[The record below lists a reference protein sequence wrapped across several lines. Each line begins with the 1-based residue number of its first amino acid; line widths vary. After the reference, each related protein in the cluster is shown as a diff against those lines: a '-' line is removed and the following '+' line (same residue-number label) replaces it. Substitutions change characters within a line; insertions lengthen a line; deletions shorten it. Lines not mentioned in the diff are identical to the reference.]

1 MNNNKFLKIL
11 RNSNSNMER
20 FVTKKD
26 ANHPFQK
33 QHTLLYLDGIK
44 LFNNFKTIVLESIN
58 REYIH
63 DFELVYDCIN
73 PNGSLYT
80 NRSRFKLV
88 FGVCADL
95 RYINRLFKF
104 KNTKLYMYF
113 CGRKKNGS
121 KFK

>member
-1 MNNNKFLKIL
+1 
-11 RNSNSNMER
+11 MER
-20 FVTKKD
+20 FVTKRN
-26 ANHPFQK
+26 ANHRFQK

-44 LFNNFKTIVLESIN
+44 LFNNFKTIVPESIN

-63 DFELVYDCIN
+63 DFDLSRAFSMTACN

-80 NRSRFKLV
+80 NRLRIKLV

-95 RYINRLFKF
+95 RYINILFQF
-104 KNTKLYMYF
+104 KNKLYMYLW
-113 CGRKKNGS
+113 GQKNGS

>member
-1 MNNNKFLKIL
+1 
-11 RNSNSNMER
+11 MEH

-63 DFELVYDCIN
+63 DFELCLWLHKSKRQ
-73 PNGSLYT
+73 SLHKSVT
-80 NRSRFKLV
+80 
-88 FGVCADL
+88 
-95 RYINRLFKF
+95 I
-104 KNTKLYMYF
+104 
-113 CGRKKNGS
+113 
-121 KFK
+121 